1 MRDEQKDTD
10 KLERMVG
17 GPERAFRLMR
27 LRRRADQAASGD
39 RFTLQKSMPSAEE
52 LFAKWAAE
60 EGYSQKAIR
69 FYLSGAFD

>member
-27 LRRRADQAASGD
+27 LRGRADQAASGN
-39 RFTLQKSMPSAEE
+39 RFTLQKMPSAEE
-52 LFAKWAAE
+52 LFAKWAAKD
-60 EGYSQKAIR
+60 GYSQKAIR